1 MYKFRCSPDMRIGKV
16 SCRRMLCSFLACLEM
31 LKLPLDVNI
40 SDYFQLRHGVNKSCM
55 YWEVFVRYND
65 WRVVCLKKK
74 MIRIEVNQDR
84 VNEFIL
90 YWIKAR
96 LNERILIGTF
106 GTMRTDDEAA

>member
-1 MYKFRCSPDMRIGKV
+1 
-16 SCRRMLCSFLACLEM
+16 
-31 LKLPLDVNI
+31 
-40 SDYFQLRHGVNKSCM
+40 M